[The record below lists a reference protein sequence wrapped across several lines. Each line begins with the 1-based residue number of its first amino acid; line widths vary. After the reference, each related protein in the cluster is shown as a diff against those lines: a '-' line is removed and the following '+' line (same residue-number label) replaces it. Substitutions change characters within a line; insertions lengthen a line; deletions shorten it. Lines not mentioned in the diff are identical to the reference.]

1 MAHTAPK
8 CGLKGNLVTPP
19 TVPDDLD
26 PSALDRLLHLYGI
39 ASEFIEFSGNIK
51 QIPLPHRY
59 HMLGAM
65 GQAPRNA
72 AALDEALHRFEA
84 RRFHGLPAVV
94 SVAAEAGQVELWFP
108 ADCLGLSCQWFIAC
122 EDGSELEGEGQP
134 DAWPQGGDAVFED
147 AAWQAR
153 QLCLPHL
160 PYGYHRLGVRQG
172 ERQWQTLLIV
182 APERAWLPPAL
193 AEGKRIWGLSVQL
206 YTTRTEGDCGIGD
219 FAALLQTVERA
230 GASGAAFILLNPLHA
245 LDPRYPENAS
255 PYSPNDRRFLN
266 PLYIAL
272 NQAPGFLTDAFQS
285 LWRSAAVQAQLE
297 HVRNAEQVLYGD
309 VSALKYRLLEALYAE
324 FYRDGFHE
332 AHEELALWRKQAGE
346 PLVQFAAFQAALAAP
361 GSVAANVDYQAWL
374 QWLAQRQLE
383 RCQARALEVGMV
395 LGLVRDL
402 AVGSSVDGCE
412 VLSNEQEY
420 CLAARIGAPP
430 DNFNPEGQNW
440 GLPPLLP
447 YALEADEFRIFRQL
461 LSSNMQACG
470 ALRIDHVL
478 GLCRLWWC
486 PTDGSNA
493 TGAYVHYQ
501 MEELF
506 AILRLESLRQRCV
519 VIGEDLGV
527 VPPSIRAYLENGGIY
542 SNCVFYF
549 EKYDSWHF
557 RKVDEYKWQS
567 LAMQANHDVAPL
579 AAWWKGSDLE
589 LRHRLGLI
597 ADMDLLQKELQWRR
611 GERGQLLEWLDEQHL
626 LPAEWR
632 ARPLDAPLDE
642 PLQLALTRALGHAA
656 SQLLSVQID
665 DLVGMEQPVNIPGTS
680 SEYANWRRK
689 LPMDITTLFARPSV
703 QRLLN
708 ALREARDPNDSGS
721 V

>member
-1 MAHTAPK
+1 
-8 CGLKGNLVTPP
+8 
-19 TVPDDLD
+19 VPADLD
-26 PSALDRLLHLYGI
+26 QSALDRLLHAYGI

-51 QIPLPHRY
+51 QIPLQHRY
-59 HMLGAM
+59 HMLQAM
-65 GQAPRNA
+65 GRAPENA
-72 AALDEALHRFEA
+72 AALDAALQRIEAQH
-84 RRFHGLPAVV
+84 FHGLPPVMV
-94 SVAAEAGQVELWFP
+94 VAAEAGQVALWFP
-108 ADCLGLSCQWFIAC
+108 HDTLALPCRWYIAC
-122 EDGSELEGEGQP
+122 EDGSELEGEEQP
-134 DAWPQGGDAVFED
+134 EAWAQGESAVFAD
-147 AAWQAR
+147 AAWESR
-153 QLCLPHL
+153 YLGLPRL
-160 PYGYHRLGVRQG
+160 PYGYHRLGVTQG

-182 APERAWLPPAL
+182 APERAWQAPELV
-193 AEGKRIWGLSVQL
+193 EGKRLWGLSVQL
-206 YTTRTEGDCGIGD
+206 YTARTEGDCGMGD

-230 GASGAAFILLNPLHA
+230 GAMGAAFVLLNPLHA

-255 PYSPNDRRFLN
+255 PYSPSDRRFLN

-272 NQAPGFLTDAFQS
+272 NQAPGFMSDAFQS
-285 LWRSAAVQAQLE
+285 LWLSPAIQAQLAQ
-297 HVRNAEQVLYGD
+297 VRASPQVLYEQ
-309 VSALKYRLLEALYAE
+309 VCALKYPLLERLYAE
-324 FYRDGFHE
+324 FHRNGFVE
-332 AHEELALWRKQAGE
+332 AHEEFSLWRRRAGE
-346 PLVQFAAFQAALAAP
+346 PLVQFAAFQAALAP
-361 GSVAANVDYQAWL
+361 PSSTAANVDYQAWL

-383 RCQARALEVGMV
+383 RCQARALEAGMA

-402 AVGSSVDGCE
+402 AVGSSADGCE
-412 VLSNEQEY
+412 VQSNQQAY

-447 YALEADEFRIFRQL
+447 HALEVDEFRIFRQL

-493 TGAYVHYQ
+493 TGAYVHYP
-501 MEELF
+501 MDALF

-527 VPPSIRAYLENGGIY
+527 VPPAIRGYLDNGGIY

-557 RKVDEYKWQS
+557 RKPEDYKWQS

-597 ADMDLLQKELQWRR
+597 ADMEQLQKELAWRR
-611 GERGQLLEWLDEQHL
+611 GERGQLLQWLGEQDL
-626 LPAEWR
+626 LPSQWQAH
-632 ARPLDAPLDE
+632 PLDAPLDE
-642 PLQLALTRALGHAA
+642 TLQLALTRALGHAA
-656 SQLLSVQID
+656 AQLLSVQID
-665 DLVGMEQPVNIPGTS
+665 DLVDMEQPVNIPGTS

-689 LPMDITTLFARPSV
+689 LPMDITTIFARPSV

-708 ALREARDPNDSGS
+708 ALHQARDWKDSGS
-721 V
+721 A